1 MGNSGKVPDVKNNI
15 KKFVN
20 EKKMETYSDKK
31 KALWIM
37 IIDILIVIITL
48 GTLYFI
54 FFIDNDKPILDYFG
68 YAAVILILCFGVFK
82 FISIGF
88 SSSKGSS
95 ITKVIL
101 VDDDGSSIKTW
112 NIKGKVSLLIGKNSN
127 ENEVDIDLSETTYSS
142 LVSRQHAVMNFAK
155 DNWYIEDIGSSNGT
169 GLKKENDDFKL
180 KLEAGKQYE
189 LSAGDTLYIAN
200 TKLVLK

>member
-37 IIDILIVIITL
+37 IIDILIVVITL
-48 GTLYFI
+48 ATLFFI

-68 YAAVILILCFGVFK
+68 YAAIILIVCFGVFK

-88 SSSKGSS
+88 SGSKGSN

-127 ENEVDIDLSETTYSS
+127 ENEVDIDLSDTTYSS
-142 LVSRQHAVMNFAK
+142 LVCRQHAVMNFAK

-169 GLKKENDDFKL
+169 GLKKENDYFKL

-189 LSAGDTLYIAN
+189 LSVGDTLYIAN

>member
-1 MGNSGKVPDVKNNI
+1 MGNGGKVPDVKNNF

-48 GTLYFI
+48 ATLYFI
-54 FFIDNDKPILDYFG
+54 FFIDNDKPILDYLG
-68 YAAVILILCFGVFK
+68 YAAILLIVCFGVFK

-88 SSSKGSS
+88 SSSTSS
-95 ITKVIL
+95 NITKVVL
-101 VDDDGSSIKTW
+101 LDDDGSSIKTW
-112 NIKGKVSLLIGKNSN
+112 NLKGKVSLLIGKNSN

-142 LVSRQHAVMNFAK
+142 LVSRQHAVMNYSNN
-155 DNWYIEDIGSSNGT
+155 NWYIEDIGSSNGT

>member
-1 MGNSGKVPDVKNNI
+1 MGNSGKVPDIKNNI
-15 KKFVN
+15 KKYVN

-48 GTLYFI
+48 ATLYFI
-54 FFIDNDKPILDYFG
+54 FFIDDKPILDYFG
-68 YAAVILILCFGVFK
+68 YAAIILIVCFGVFK

-88 SSSKGSS
+88 NGFKGSS

-101 VDDDGSSIKTW
+101 VDDDGVSIKTW

-127 ENEVDIDLSETTYSS
+127 ENEVDIDLSDTTYSS

-189 LSAGDTLYIAN
+189 LSVGDTLYIAN